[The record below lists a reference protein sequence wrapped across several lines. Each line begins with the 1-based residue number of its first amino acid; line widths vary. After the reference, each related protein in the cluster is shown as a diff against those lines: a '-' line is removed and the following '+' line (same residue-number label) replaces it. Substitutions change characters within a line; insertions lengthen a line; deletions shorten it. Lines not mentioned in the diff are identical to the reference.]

1 MFGLLYASCSTTAS
15 SGNKIIFVCTPSSQL
30 LSGDHT
36 FLMGSKLFTEAQ
48 SQFMGCWIP
57 VPSDLDSVGE
67 GYIMLFVVYGML
79 DSCSE

>member
-1 MFGLLYASCSTTAS
+1 
-15 SGNKIIFVCTPSSQL
+15 
-30 LSGDHT
+30 
-36 FLMGSKLFTEAQ
+36 MGSKLFTEAQ